1 MLARS
6 QRPLRKLM
14 TRHNH
19 QAQESWAS
27 CFRAF
32 LRIAAELS
40 DPVAGPGVAFSPQG
54 VQTILMKPRSHFI
67 AVSPGSKSLA
77 EFERGC

>member
-19 QAQESWAS
+19 QAQESWAL

-32 LRIAAELS
+32 LRIA
-40 DPVAGPGVAFSPQG
+40 AGPGVAFSPQG
-54 VQTILMKPRSHFI
+54 VQTILMTPRSHFV

-77 EFERGC
+77 ELERGC